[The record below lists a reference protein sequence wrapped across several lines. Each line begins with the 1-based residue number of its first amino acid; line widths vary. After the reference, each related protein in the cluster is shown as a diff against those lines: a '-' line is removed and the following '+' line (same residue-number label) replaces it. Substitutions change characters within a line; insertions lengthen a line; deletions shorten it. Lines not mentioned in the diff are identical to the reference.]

1 MRMANA
7 DSMDEEPHSC
17 PEAAPAA
24 AAKSEGEGSLSTF
37 AEALREEIMVDV
49 EAVLS
54 QKADSLWKR
63 GQAELQK
70 VQQNRKEV
78 ASSLAGLRERQE
90 LQIAEQV
97 AMQGALLDLTT
108 KMEFVAQEM
117 REALRTVGTLGK
129 PVVESTTGGMLPEVL
144 PSQATLPM
152 PLILPH
158 CQTSPAHLMA
168 SLSALG
174 SLGMALDMESVDPG
188 LVCTPPRIASFAAA
202 SPLGSAIA
210 PPLPGSP
217 AVLLS
222 LASALTA
229 APAPSPLAGTT
240 RLHIA
245 DCLDLGGSN
254 PATPCVSNG
263 QGGGGCGSPVSTSSS
278 PGLNG
283 SSSSAGSPLRLGALD
298 ANSPT
303 SAALDASKVSF
314 SFERRLECVPEAR
327 QALGGTLRADAPAFV
342 PGGGF
347 S

>member
-1 MRMANA
+1 
-7 DSMDEEPHSC
+7 MDEEPPSC

-24 AAKSEGEGSLSTF
+24 AAKSEGSLSTF

-158 CQTSPAHLMA
+158 CQTSQAHLMA

-174 SLGMALDMESVDPG
+174 SFGMALDMESVGPG

-222 LASALTA
+222 LASALTP
-229 APAPSPLAGTT
+229 APAPSPSAGAPLAGTT

-263 QGGGGCGSPVSTSSS
+263 QGGGGSPVSTSSS

-283 SSSSAGSPLRLGALD
+283 SLSSAGSPLRLGALD

-303 SAALDASKVSF
+303 SADATKVSF

>member
-1 MRMANA
+1 MANA
-7 DSMDEEPHSC
+7 DSMDEEPPIC
-17 PEAAPAA
+17 PEATPAA
-24 AAKSEGEGSLSTF
+24 AAKSEGSLSTL

-54 QKADSLWKR
+54 EKADSLWKR

-78 ASSLAGLRERQE
+78 ASSLTGLRERQE

-117 REALRTVGTLGK
+117 REALRTVGTPGK
-129 PVVESTTGGMLPEVL
+129 PVMESTTGGMLPEVL

-152 PLILPH
+152 PLTLPP
-158 CQTSPAHLMA
+158 CQTSPVHLMA

-174 SLGMALDMESVDPG
+174 SFGMALDNMEGVEPG
-188 LVCTPPRIASFAAA
+188 LVCTPPRIAPLVAA

-229 APAPSPLAGTT
+229 APVPSPAPGLPLAGTT

-254 PATPCVSNG
+254 PATPCVSKD
-263 QGGGGCGSPVSTSSS
+263 QGGGGSPVSTNSS
-278 PGLNG
+278 PGFNG
-283 SSSSAGSPLRLGALD
+283 SSSSVGSPLRPGAQD

-303 SAALDASKVSF
+303 AADATKVSF
-314 SFERRLECVPEAR
+314 SFEKRLECVPEAR
-327 QALGGTLRADAPAFV
+327 RAFGGTLLRADAPAFV